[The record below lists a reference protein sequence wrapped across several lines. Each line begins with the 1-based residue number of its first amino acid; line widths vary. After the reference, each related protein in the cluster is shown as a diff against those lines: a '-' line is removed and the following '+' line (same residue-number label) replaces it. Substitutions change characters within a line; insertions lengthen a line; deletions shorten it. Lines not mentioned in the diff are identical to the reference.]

1 MKEFLKKSLIVNYF
15 SLLVKYI
22 WISFQWEIIKLTCE
36 RVKIKIWNKEVKSFK
51 EMLIIISVSVILEA
65 RLKNISFGGER
76 YTINF
81 TLK

>member
-65 RLKNISFGGER
+65 RLKNIFFGGER
-76 YTINF
+76 YTI
-81 TLK
+81 

>member
-1 MKEFLKKSLIVNYF
+1 MKEFLKKSLIINYF

-76 YTINF
+76 YTI
-81 TLK
+81 

>member
-22 WISFQWEIIKLTCE
+22 WTSFQWEIIKLTCE

-76 YTINF
+76 YTI
-81 TLK
+81 

>member
-51 EMLIIISVSVILEA
+51 EMLIIILVSVILEA

-76 YTINF
+76 YTI
-81 TLK
+81 

>member
-36 RVKIKIWNKEVKSFK
+36 RVKIKIWNKEDKSFK

-76 YTINF
+76 YTI
-81 TLK
+81 

>member
-15 SLLVKYI
+15 NLLVKYI

-76 YTINF
+76 YTI
-81 TLK
+81 

>member
-15 SLLVKYI
+15 NLLVKYI

-51 EMLIIISVSVILEA
+51 EMLIIISVSVILKA
-65 RLKNISFGGER
+65 RLKNIFFGGER
-76 YTINF
+76 YTI
-81 TLK
+81 

>member
-22 WISFQWEIIKLTCE
+22 WTSFQWEIIKLTCE
-36 RVKIKIWNKEVKSFK
+36 RIKIKIWNKEVKSFK

-76 YTINF
+76 YTI
-81 TLK
+81 

>member
-1 MKEFLKKSLIVNYF
+1 MKEFLKKSLIINYF
-15 SLLVKYI
+15 SLLIKYI

-76 YTINF
+76 YTI
-81 TLK
+81 

>member
-76 YTINF
+76 YTI
-81 TLK
+81 

>member
-36 RVKIKIWNKEVKSFK
+36 RVKIKIWNEKVKSFK
-51 EMLIIISVSVILEA
+51 EMLIIISVSVTLEA

-76 YTINF
+76 YTI
-81 TLK
+81 

>member
-22 WISFQWEIIKLTCE
+22 WTSFQWEIIKLTCE
-36 RVKIKIWNKEVKSFK
+36 RVKIKIWNEEVKSFK

-76 YTINF
+76 YTI
-81 TLK
+81 

>member
-36 RVKIKIWNKEVKSFK
+36 KVKIKIWNKEVKSFK

-76 YTINF
+76 YTI
-81 TLK
+81 

>member
-1 MKEFLKKSLIVNYF
+1 MKEFLKKSLIINYF

-65 RLKNISFGGER
+65 RLKNIFFGGER
-76 YTINF
+76 YTI
-81 TLK
+81 

>member
-51 EMLIIISVSVILEA
+51 EMLIIISISVILEA

-76 YTINF
+76 YTI
-81 TLK
+81 

>member
-15 SLLVKYI
+15 NLLVKYI

-65 RLKNISFGGER
+65 RLKNISFGGEC
-76 YTINF
+76 YTI
-81 TLK
+81 

>member
-15 SLLVKYI
+15 NLLVKYI

-65 RLKNISFGGER
+65 RLKNIFFGGER
-76 YTINF
+76 YTI
-81 TLK
+81 

>member
-36 RVKIKIWNKEVKSFK
+36 RVKIKIWNEKVKSFK

-76 YTINF
+76 YTI
-81 TLK
+81 